1 MTRERQDILE
11 DFYAGN
17 YKVLRDTIVLP
28 NGNPKDLTGAEVTF
42 ALFTDKNEVLIVKSS
57 ENINE
62 VEIVDAVGGV
72 ADIFLQPEDTMHL
85 SGLYRYHV
93 NTVDDNG
100 YEETVTSGK
109 IHIFASFARRFRHSK
124 FPAYLSGLAA

>member
-1 MTRERQDILE
+1 MTMERQDILE

-17 YKVLRDTIVLP
+17 YKVLRDTVLLA

-42 ALFTDKNEVLIVKSS
+42 ALFTDKNQVLIVKSS

-62 VEIVDAVGGV
+62 VEIVDATAGV
-72 ADIFLQPEDTMHL
+72 VDIFLQPEDTLHL

-93 NTVDDNG
+93 NAVDANG

-109 IHIFASFARRFRHSK
+109 IHIYASFARRYRHSK
-124 FPAYLSGLAA
+124 SPAYLTGLAA